1 MQTRKGID
9 RRPAPEIQRS
19 ELDRPDEQR
28 SDIQRVDI
36 QRESFG
42 ELIGDLA
49 NNSAALVRDEIELAK
64 QEMREKLDSFR
75 AGVMTVA
82 IGGVVLLIA
91 TLALVAAAIIGLAYY
106 VGPGWS
112 ALIIGGLLALVG
124 VITAV
129 VGLGQLKRTSLK
141 PEQTIETLQEDKE
154 WLKELT

>member
-1 MQTRKGID
+1 MQTQRQME
-9 RRPAPEIQRS
+9 RRPVPELQRAAPE
-19 ELDRPDEQR
+19 
-28 SDIQRVDI
+28 
-36 QRESFG
+36 RESFG

-64 QEMREKLDSFR
+64 QEMSEKLSSFR
-75 AGVMTVA
+75 AGVVTIA
-82 IGGVVLLIA
+82 IGSVVLLVA
-91 TLALVAAAIIGLAYY
+91 TLTLVAAAVIGLGYL

-112 ALIIGGLLALVG
+112 ALIIGGVLALVG
-124 VITAV
+124 GITAM